1 LHRSSIL
8 AVFRSFVLN
17 VLELW
22 DLKLTFESPFSN
34 KYKVRSIRSNNWQVR
49 DKNLQVFQ
57 EGQDLLTDVEV
68 GFKLPESKEGRKKE

>member
-1 LHRSSIL
+1 
-8 AVFRSFVLN
+8 
-17 VLELW
+17 
-22 DLKLTFESPFSN
+22 
-34 KYKVRSIRSNNWQVR
+34 VRSIRSHNWQVR

>member
-1 LHRSSIL
+1 MHRSSIL